1 MSLSREQKFQALYA
15 IHSGQ
20 MRLTDL
26 RTLHRVGYVAA
37 TDEYSSKQDQKDVLG
52 TKARLDNLMR
62 LAQTRDTA
70 KARVLLRLKPK
81 PNMTG
86 NRADAISRFATG
98 FKGANNWQR
107 YPPIPTRTP
116 PSPTR
121 PGSSKGKIGQT
132 RYIGFG
138 KLNKDLD
145 AMTKALLKV
154 TGTKGVTGKDVASKL
169 KKVKMN
175 LRATVKGG

>member
-1 MSLSREQKFQALYA
+1 MSLSREQKFQALFA

-20 MRLTDL
+20 ISLKEL
-26 RTLHRVGYVAA
+26 RTLQRVGYVAA
-37 TDEYSSKQDQKDVLG
+37 TDEYSSKQDQKDILG
-52 TKARLDNLMR
+52 TKARIDNLMR
-62 LAQTRDTA
+62 LAGTRDTA
-70 KARVLLRLKPK
+70 KARALLMLKPK

-98 FKGANNWQR
+98 FKGTNKWQR
-107 YPPIPTRTP
+107 YRPIPTREP

-132 RYIGFG
+132 RYRGFVE
-138 KLNKDLD
+138 LNKDFD

-154 TGTKGVTGKDVASKL
+154 TGTKGVTGKHVASKL

-175 LRATVKGG
+175 LSATVKSG